1 MIVKH
6 LKLSQGFD
14 GTLNLSL
21 ELTNK
26 NDIKVLETLTDE
38 AILLDLTLKK
48 HRKKKTLTQLGSLH
62 VLCNEI
68 AKKLHSTKLE
78 IYQHAV
84 REVGEFILVPVANDE
99 VDKWIKNWCLN
110 SESAQCVELRDSKL
124 EGYKTLQCYYSVATY
139 DTKDMS
145 VLIDY
150 VVDEAAEQE
159 VYLMTKE
166 EIKEM
171 KGNV

>member
-1 MIVKH
+1 MQTMICKN
-6 LKLSQGFD
+6 LRLLSDPKGD
-14 GTLNLSL
+14 WELSL
-21 ELTNK
+21 SLTNK
-26 NDIKVLETLTDE
+26 LDVQALQELTDVD
-38 AILLDLTLKK
+38 LLDLTLKK
-48 HRKKKTLTQLGSLH
+48 HRKKKTLTQLGALH

-84 REVGEFILVPVANDE
+84 REVGEFELIPVANDA

-110 SESAQCVELRDSKL
+110 SDSAQCVELRDSKL
-124 EGYKTLQCYYSVATY
+124 DGYKTLQCYYSVATY

-150 VVDEAAEQE
+150 VVDEAAAQGI
-159 VYLMTKE
+159 YLMTRE

-171 KGNV
+171 KK